1 MYVHLNSLQHYVFI
15 ILNENLMKL
24 EIEAKA

>member
-1 MYVHLNSLQHYVFI
+1 MYVHLNSLQHYVFR

-24 EIEAKA
+24 GIEVKA